1 MPLGLVGGF
10 VDATGGGGWGPVS
23 TTALLSA
30 GKTAPRTVIGS
41 VDTSEFLVSTAAS
54 IGFVAALGT
63 AGIDWWIVL
72 SLLAGGVIAAP
83 IAAWLV
89 SRIPAQVMGVAVGG
103 LIVITNL
110 RTLFSAG
117 GITGASAT
125 VGYVVIV
132 VLWVGLTAWQASPTV
147 ATWALQAAEDQVLDL
162 STSSSFPT
170 SCSPCTAPGARPAS
184 WSAPELAAAVAD
196 RLPDVRVRLG
206 WADVLTLPSPRRSPG
221 WGRGGRARLP
231 HRRLSRHQ

>member
-1 MPLGLVGGF
+1 M
-10 VDATGGGGWGPVS
+10 
-23 TTALLSA
+23 
-30 GKTAPRTVIGS
+30 
-41 VDTSEFLVSTAAS
+41 
-54 IGFVAALGT
+54 
-63 AGIDWWIVL
+63 L

-132 VLWVGLTAWQASPTV
+132 VLWVGLTAWQALAYRRDV
-147 ATWALQAAEDQVLDL
+147 RALQAAEDQEY
-162 STSSSFPT
+162 SI
-170 SCSPCTAPGARPAS
+170 
-184 WSAPELAAAVAD
+184 
-196 RLPDVRVRLG
+196 
-206 WADVLTLPSPRRSPG
+206 
-221 WGRGGRARLP
+221 
-231 HRRLSRHQ
+231 